1 MNVLALRRRPNLW
14 KGVTAGLIGGLVG
27 SWTMNQFQSAW
38 TKVWEKL
45 QSDGNSNRQKQ
56 DSPKHKES
64 HEESEDATQ
73 KAANKIA
80 RELIGRSLSQQE
92 KKIAGP
98 ILHYAFGATMGG
110 AYGAAVEYE
119 PKVRYGAGVPLGTLL
134 FLAADEAAVPA
145 LGLSQAPTKYPWKS
159 HAYAFAAHAV
169 YGTTTELVR
178 SYVRKLLRR
187 L

>member
-1 MNVLALRRRPNLW
+1 MNILALGRRPNLW
-14 KGVTAGLIGGLVG
+14 KGVAAGLIGGLVG
-27 SWTMNQFQSAW
+27 SWTMNEFQSAW
-38 TKVWEKL
+38 TKVSEKL
-45 QSDGNSNRQKQ
+45 QADSNSNRQKQ
-56 DSPKHKES
+56 DSPK

-80 RELIGRSLSQQE
+80 RELIGRSLSQEE

-145 LGLSQAPTKYPWKS
+145 LGLSRAPTKYPWKS

-178 SYVRKLLRR
+178 SYVRKLLQR